1 MASST
6 TQFRTFTVVRKDFL
20 NAVPVIHAGL
30 KFKEPNEQD
39 KIQKPYEIR
48 CIPPEGMPRA
58 NFNASIVPN
67 VPIYD
72 MRPLVPSLSLDREG
86 FQVTRLQSKLRYEE
100 FFDEEKLKTVY
111 AEEIRYYLLHTLGA
125 SVVFFHEC
133 VVSLCSNRPGSSL
146 SQLQLRNGDSEKC
159 MEVSAYLLHYT
170 LYEVTKLM
178 GQVGG
183 EKIADLIKTRRYQA
197 LKYVGRSY
205 AAELLALTN
214 SISVWKPLR
223 GPVKNWPLAL
233 CDAQTVDESDMIA
246 FDEVYA
252 DDVLESY
259 QVHYNPNQRW
269 YYLSGQSTDEFA
281 LTLGLVLH
289 GAFRHPMY
297 PHDEAGRESIELRA
311 LVIY

>member
-125 SVVFFHEC
+125 SVVFFHDDET
-133 VVSLCSNRPGSSL
+133 SSEDGSN
-146 SQLQLRNGDSEKC
+146 LRNGYGQPATQVHGD
-159 MEVSAYLLHYT
+159 YT

-197 LKYVGRSY
+197 L
-205 AAELLALTN
+205 N
-214 SISVWKPLR
+214 VWKPLR

-269 YYLSGQSTDEFA
+269 YYLSGQSTDEVLVFKSA
-281 LTLGLVLH
+281 DSKVHGTVLH